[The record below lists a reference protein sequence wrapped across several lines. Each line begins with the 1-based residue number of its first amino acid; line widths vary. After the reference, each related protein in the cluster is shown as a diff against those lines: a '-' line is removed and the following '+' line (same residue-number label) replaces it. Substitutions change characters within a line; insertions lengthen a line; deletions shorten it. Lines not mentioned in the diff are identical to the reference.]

1 MKRRSKTRKGG
12 GVFSSDQEN
21 KESYFNQL
29 TGLIPEMP
37 KIPYIS
43 SSEPTVGG
51 RRRHRKSIKRIFG
64 FKLQMPKLFS
74 KTRKHR
80 RRYSRKR

>member
-12 GVFSSDQEN
+12 GVLDYFSSKDPNEQSLTDQL
-21 KESYFNQL
+21 KSYVPFMSDKSPI
-29 TGLIPEMP
+29 T
-37 KIPYIS
+37 
-43 SSEPTVGG
+43 GG